1 MQGGAFFCKQMFRK
15 PKHLLIYTSL
25 NKHFPTIL
33 HQITRER
40 QRERVYKKIRIQ
52 KTLTKHYL
60 IMRKIGMTCLAG
72 LFLLS
77 MSTECMARQWSLKD
91 CIDYALANNIQL
103 QKAKLQ
109 EYSALEDVK
118 QSQSALLPSLSLST
132 SQNVSYNPW
141 PEQGSA
147 MIAGNKVQASV
158 DKVYYNGSYSLSGN
172 WTVWDGN
179 KKQNTV
185 KLNKLTAQQAQ
196 LDSATTANNILEQ
209 IAQLYVQILYS
220 NEAISVTKE
229 SLKTSQ
235 TNEERGKT
243 MVSVGKMSKADLAQL
258 TAQRAQDEYSIV
270 EAESNLR
277 NYKRQLKQLLQIAD
291 NEEFDVTI
299 PSTTDEMALKEVP
312 ALNDVYT
319 ASLEQR
325 PEIKNAKLG
334 IESSDLSV
342 KIAKAGKM
350 PSIGL
355 NAGLSTNTS
364 SMSNNAWGT
373 QLKNNLTFGG
383 GVTISIPLFDN
394 RQTKTAVNKA
404 MIQKQSYL
412 LDLQDKQTTLYSTV
426 ENYWLQA
433 VTNQNK
439 FKAAQVS
446 TESAQAS
453 YELLSEQFKQGLKNI
468 VELMTGKNHL
478 LQAQQNELQSK
489 YLAIL
494 NLNMLEFYKTGE
506 IK

>member
-1 MQGGAFFCKQMFRK
+1 MASM
-15 PKHLLIYTSL
+15 
-25 NKHFPTIL
+25 
-33 HQITRER
+33 
-40 QRERVYKKIRIQ
+40 
-52 KTLTKHYL
+52 
-60 IMRKIGMTCLAG
+60 AG
-72 LFLLS
+72 LMLMS
-77 MSTECMARQWSLKD
+77 MPTECAARQWSLKD

-103 QKAKLQ
+103 QKAKVQQL
-109 EYSALEDVK
+109 SALEDIK

-147 MIAGNKVQASV
+147 MIAGNKVQADV
-158 DKVYYNGSYSLSGN
+158 KKVYYNGSYSLSGN
-172 WTVWDGN
+172 WTVWNGGQN
-179 KKQNTV
+179 TNTV
-185 KLNKLTAQQAQ
+185 KLNKLAAEQAR
-196 LDSATTANNILEQ
+196 LDSAVTANNVLEQ

-220 NEAISVTKE
+220 DEAISVTKE

-235 TNEERGKT
+235 ANEERGKT

-258 TAQRAQDEYSIV
+258 TAQRAEDEYSIV

-291 NEEFDVTI
+291 NYEFDVVI
-299 PSTTDEMALKEVP
+299 PSTTDEMALKDVP
-312 ALNDVYT
+312 ALNDVYA
-319 ASLEQR
+319 ASLTQR
-325 PEIKNAKLG
+325 PEIQNAKLG

-350 PSIGL
+350 PTVSL
-355 NAGLSTNTS
+355 NAGLSTSTT
-364 SMSNNAWGT
+364 SMSQNGWGN
-373 QLKNNLTFGG
+373 QMKNNFTVGG
-383 GVTISIPLFDN
+383 GVSVSIPLFDN
-394 RQTKTAVNKA
+394 RKTKTSVNKA
-404 MIQKQSYL
+404 MLQKESYL

-433 VTNQNK
+433 VNNQNK
-439 FKAAQVS
+439 FKAARVS

-453 YELLSEQFKQGLKNI
+453 YELLSEQFNQGLKNI
-468 VELMTGKNHL
+468 VELMTGKTNL

-494 NLNMLEFYKTGE
+494 NLNMLDFYRTGE

>member
-1 MQGGAFFCKQMFRK
+1 MASMAG
-15 PKHLLIYTSL
+15 
-25 NKHFPTIL
+25 
-33 HQITRER
+33 
-40 QRERVYKKIRIQ
+40 
-52 KTLTKHYL
+52 
-60 IMRKIGMTCLAG
+60 IMLM
-72 LFLLS
+72 S
-77 MSTECMARQWSLKD
+77 MSTECAARQWSLKD

-103 QKAKLQ
+103 QKAKVQQL
-109 EYSALEDVK
+109 SALEDIK

-147 MIAGNKVQASV
+147 MIAGNKVQADV
-158 DKVYYNGSYSLSGN
+158 KKVYYNGSYSLSGN
-172 WTVWDGN
+172 WTVWNGGQN
-179 KKQNTV
+179 TNTV
-185 KLNKLTAQQAQ
+185 KLNKLAAEQAR
-196 LDSATTANNILEQ
+196 LDSAVTANNVLEQ

-220 NEAISVTKE
+220 DEAISVTKE

-235 TNEERGKT
+235 ANEERGKT

-258 TAQRAQDEYSIV
+258 TAQRAEDEYSIV

-291 NEEFDVTI
+291 NDEFDVAI

-312 ALNDVYT
+312 AMNDVYT
-319 ASLEQR
+319 AALAQR
-325 PEIKNAKLG
+325 PEIQNAKLG

-350 PSIGL
+350 PTVSL
-355 NAGLSTNTS
+355 NAGLSTSTT
-364 SMSNNAWGT
+364 SMSQNGWGN
-373 QLKNNLTFGG
+373 QMKNNFTVGG
-383 GVTISIPLFDN
+383 GVSVSIPLFDN
-394 RQTKTAVNKA
+394 RKTKTSVNKA
-404 MIQKQSYL
+404 MLQKESYL

-439 FKAAQVS
+439 FKAARVS

-453 YELLSEQFKQGLKNI
+453 YELLSEQFNQGLKNI
-468 VELMTGKNHL
+468 VELMTGKTNL

-494 NLNMLEFYKTGE
+494 NLNMLDFYRTGE

>member
-1 MQGGAFFCKQMFRK
+1 MASMAG
-15 PKHLLIYTSL
+15 
-25 NKHFPTIL
+25 
-33 HQITRER
+33 
-40 QRERVYKKIRIQ
+40 
-52 KTLTKHYL
+52 
-60 IMRKIGMTCLAG
+60 IMLM
-72 LFLLS
+72 S
-77 MSTECMARQWSLKD
+77 MPTECAARQWSLKD

-103 QKAKLQ
+103 QKAKVQQL
-109 EYSALEDVK
+109 SALEDIK

-147 MIAGNKVQASV
+147 MIAGNKVQADV
-158 DKVYYNGSYSLSGN
+158 KKVYYNGSYSLSGN
-172 WTVWDGN
+172 WTVWNGGQN
-179 KKQNTV
+179 TNTV
-185 KLNKLTAQQAQ
+185 KLNKLAAEQAR
-196 LDSATTANNILEQ
+196 LDSAVTANNVLEQ

-220 NEAISVTKE
+220 DEAISVTKE

-235 TNEERGKT
+235 ANEESGKT

-258 TAQRAQDEYSIV
+258 TAQRAEDEYSIV

-291 NEEFDVTI
+291 NDEFDVVI
-299 PSTTDEMALKEVP
+299 PSTTDEMALKDVP
-312 ALNDVYT
+312 ALNDVYA
-319 ASLEQR
+319 ASLTQR
-325 PEIKNAKLG
+325 PEIQNAKLG

-342 KIAKAGKM
+342 KIAKAGKL
-350 PSIGL
+350 PTVGL
-355 NAGLSTNTS
+355 NAGLSTSTTS
-364 SMSNNAWGT
+364 MNSNGWGN
-373 QLKNNLTFGG
+373 QMKNNFTVGG
-383 GVTISIPLFDN
+383 GVTVSIPLFDN
-394 RQTKTAVNKA
+394 RKTKTAVNKA
-404 MIQKQSYL
+404 MLQKENYM

-439 FKAAQVS
+439 FKAARVS

-453 YELLSEQFKQGLKNI
+453 YELLSEQFNLGLKNI
-468 VELMTGKNHL
+468 VELMTGKTHL

-494 NLNMLEFYKTGE
+494 NLNMLDFYRTGE

>member
-1 MQGGAFFCKQMFRK
+1 M
-15 PKHLLIYTSL
+15 
-25 NKHFPTIL
+25 
-33 HQITRER
+33 
-40 QRERVYKKIRIQ
+40 
-52 KTLTKHYL
+52 
-60 IMRKIGMTCLAG
+60 AG
-72 LFLLS
+72 LMLMS
-77 MSTECMARQWSLKD
+77 MPTECAARQWSLKD

-103 QKAKLQ
+103 QKAKVQQL
-109 EYSALEDVK
+109 SALEDIK

-132 SQNVSYNPW
+132 SQNVTYNPW

-147 MIAGNKVQASV
+147 MIAGNKVQADV
-158 DKVYYNGSYSLSGN
+158 KKVYYNGSYSLSGN
-172 WTVWDGN
+172 WTVWNGGQN
-179 KKQNTV
+179 TNTV
-185 KLNKLTAQQAQ
+185 KLNKLAAEQAR
-196 LDSATTANNILEQ
+196 LDSAVTANNVLEQ

-220 NEAISVTKE
+220 DEAISVTKE

-258 TAQRAQDEYSIV
+258 TAQRAEDEYSIV

-291 NEEFDVTI
+291 NDEFDVVI
-299 PSTTDEMALKEVP
+299 PSTTDEMALKDVP
-312 ALNDVYT
+312 ALNDVYA
-319 ASLEQR
+319 ASLTQR
-325 PEIKNAKLG
+325 PEIQNAKLG

-350 PSIGL
+350 PTVGL
-355 NAGLSTNTS
+355 NAGLSTSTTS
-364 SMSNNAWGT
+364 MNSNGWGN
-373 QLKNNLTFGG
+373 QLKNNFTVGG
-383 GVTISIPLFDN
+383 GVTVSIPLFDN
-394 RQTKTAVNKA
+394 RKTKTAVNKA
-404 MIQKQSYL
+404 MLQKENYM

-439 FKAAQVS
+439 FKAARVS

-453 YELLSEQFKQGLKNI
+453 YELLSEQFNLGLKNI
-468 VELMTGKNHL
+468 VELMTGKMHL

-494 NLNMLEFYKTGE
+494 NLNMLDFYRTGE

>member
-1 MQGGAFFCKQMFRK
+1 M
-15 PKHLLIYTSL
+15 
-25 NKHFPTIL
+25 
-33 HQITRER
+33 
-40 QRERVYKKIRIQ
+40 
-52 KTLTKHYL
+52 
-60 IMRKIGMTCLAG
+60 AG
-72 LFLLS
+72 LMLMS
-77 MSTECMARQWSLKD
+77 MPTECAARQWSLKD

-103 QKAKLQ
+103 QKAKVQQL
-109 EYSALEDVK
+109 SALEDIK

-147 MIAGNKVQASV
+147 MIAGNKVQADV
-158 DKVYYNGSYSLSGN
+158 KKVYYNGSYSLSGN
-172 WTVWDGN
+172 WTVWNGGQN
-179 KKQNTV
+179 TNTV
-185 KLNKLTAQQAQ
+185 KLNKLAAEQAR
-196 LDSATTANNILEQ
+196 LDSAVTANNVLEQ

-220 NEAISVTKE
+220 DEAISVTKE
-229 SLKTSQ
+229 SLKVSQ

-258 TAQRAQDEYSIV
+258 TAQRAEDEYSIV

-291 NEEFDVTI
+291 NDEFDVVI
-299 PSTTDEMALKEVP
+299 PSTTDEMALKDVP
-312 ALNDVYT
+312 ALNDVYA
-319 ASLEQR
+319 ASLTQR
-325 PEIKNAKLG
+325 PEIQNAKLG

-350 PSIGL
+350 PTVGL
-355 NAGLSTNTS
+355 NAGLSTSTTS
-364 SMSNNAWGT
+364 MNSNGWGN
-373 QLKNNLTFGG
+373 QLKNNFTVGG
-383 GVTISIPLFDN
+383 GVTVSIPLFDN
-394 RQTKTAVNKA
+394 RKTKTAVNKA
-404 MIQKQSYL
+404 MLQKENYM

-439 FKAAQVS
+439 FKAARVS

-453 YELLSEQFKQGLKNI
+453 YELLSEQFNLGLKNI
-468 VELMTGKNHL
+468 VELMTGKTHL

-494 NLNMLEFYKTGE
+494 NLNMLDFYRTGE

>member
-1 MQGGAFFCKQMFRK
+1 MASM
-15 PKHLLIYTSL
+15 
-25 NKHFPTIL
+25 
-33 HQITRER
+33 
-40 QRERVYKKIRIQ
+40 
-52 KTLTKHYL
+52 
-60 IMRKIGMTCLAG
+60 AG
-72 LFLLS
+72 LMLMS
-77 MSTECMARQWSLKD
+77 MPTECAARQWSLKD

-103 QKAKLQ
+103 QKAKVQQL
-109 EYSALEDVK
+109 SAIEDIK

-147 MIAGNKVQASV
+147 MIAGNKVQADV
-158 DKVYYNGSYSLSGN
+158 KKVYYNGSYSLSGN
-172 WTVWDGN
+172 WTVWNGGQN
-179 KKQNTV
+179 TNTV
-185 KLNKLTAQQAQ
+185 KLNKLAAEQAR
-196 LDSATTANNILEQ
+196 LDSAVTANNVLEQ

-220 NEAISVTKE
+220 DEAISVTKE
-229 SLKTSQ
+229 SLKVSQ

-258 TAQRAQDEYSIV
+258 TAQRANDEYSIV

-291 NEEFDVTI
+291 NDEFDVAI

-312 ALNDVYT
+312 AMNDVYT
-319 ASLEQR
+319 AALAQR
-325 PEIKNAKLG
+325 PEIQNAKLG

-350 PSIGL
+350 PTVSL
-355 NAGLSTNTS
+355 NAGLSTSTT
-364 SMSNNAWGT
+364 SMSQNGWGN
-373 QLKNNLTFGG
+373 QMKNNFTVGG
-383 GVTISIPLFDN
+383 GVSVSIPLFDN
-394 RQTKTAVNKA
+394 RKTKTSVNKA
-404 MIQKQSYL
+404 MLQKESYL

-433 VTNQNK
+433 VNNQNK
-439 FKAAQVS
+439 FKAARVS

-453 YELLSEQFKQGLKNI
+453 YELLSEQFNQGLKNI
-468 VELMTGKNHL
+468 VELMTGKTNL

-494 NLNMLEFYKTGE
+494 NLNMLDFYRTGE

>member
-1 MQGGAFFCKQMFRK
+1 MASM
-15 PKHLLIYTSL
+15 
-25 NKHFPTIL
+25 
-33 HQITRER
+33 
-40 QRERVYKKIRIQ
+40 
-52 KTLTKHYL
+52 
-60 IMRKIGMTCLAG
+60 AG
-72 LFLLS
+72 LMLMS
-77 MSTECMARQWSLKD
+77 MPRECAARQWSLKD

-103 QKAKLQ
+103 QKAKVQQL
-109 EYSALEDVK
+109 SALEDIK

-147 MIAGNKVQASV
+147 MIAGNKVQADV
-158 DKVYYNGSYSLSGN
+158 KKVYYNGSYSLSGN
-172 WTVWDGN
+172 WTVWNGGQN
-179 KKQNTV
+179 TNTV
-185 KLNKLTAQQAQ
+185 KLNKLAAEQAR
-196 LDSATTANNILEQ
+196 LDSAVTANNVLEQ

-220 NEAISVTKE
+220 DEAISVTKE

-235 TNEERGKT
+235 ANEERGKT

-258 TAQRAQDEYSIV
+258 TAQRAEDEYSIV

-291 NEEFDVTI
+291 NDEFDVVI
-299 PSTTDEMALKEVP
+299 PSTTDEMALKDVP
-312 ALNDVYT
+312 ALNDVYA
-319 ASLEQR
+319 ASLTQR
-325 PEIKNAKLG
+325 PEIQNAKLG

-350 PSIGL
+350 PTVGL
-355 NAGLSTNTS
+355 NAGLSTSTTS
-364 SMSNNAWGT
+364 MNSNGWGN
-373 QLKNNLTFGG
+373 QLKNNFTVGG
-383 GVTISIPLFDN
+383 GVTVSIPLFDN
-394 RQTKTAVNKA
+394 RKTKTAVNKA
-404 MIQKQSYL
+404 MLQKENYM

-439 FKAAQVS
+439 FKAARVS

-453 YELLSEQFKQGLKNI
+453 YELLSEQFNLGLKNI
-468 VELMTGKNHL
+468 VELMTGKTHL

-494 NLNMLEFYKTGE
+494 NLNMLDFYRTGE

>member
-1 MQGGAFFCKQMFRK
+1 
-15 PKHLLIYTSL
+15 
-25 NKHFPTIL
+25 
-33 HQITRER
+33 
-40 QRERVYKKIRIQ
+40 
-52 KTLTKHYL
+52 
-60 IMRKIGMTCLAG
+60 MRKIGMTCLAG

-229 SLKTSQ
+229 NLKTSQ
-235 TNEERGKT
+235 TNEERCKT

-468 VELMTGKNHL
+468 VELMTGKNNL

>member
-1 MQGGAFFCKQMFRK
+1 MKRNGIICLGS
-15 PKHLLIYTSL
+15 LLL
-25 NKHFPTIL
+25 
-33 HQITRER
+33 
-40 QRERVYKKIRIQ
+40 
-52 KTLTKHYL
+52 
-60 IMRKIGMTCLAG
+60 LA
-72 LFLLS
+72 LPS
-77 MSTECMARQWSLKD
+77 VSQARQWTLDD
-91 CIDYALANNIQL
+91 CINYALANNIQL
-103 QKAKLQ
+103 KKAKLQ
-109 EYSALEDVK
+109 EHSALEDVK
-118 QSQSALLPSLSLST
+118 QSQAALLPSLSFST

-141 PEQGSA
+141 PEKGRA
-147 MIAGNKVQASV
+147 TVADGYVQSSV
-158 DKVYYNGSYSLSGN
+158 DKVYYNGSYSLMGN
-172 WTVWDGN
+172 WTVWNGN
-179 KKQNTV
+179 KNTNTV
-185 KLNKLTAQQAQ
+185 KLNKLTAEQAR
-196 LDSATTANNILEQ
+196 LDSAVTANNVLEQ

-220 NEAISVTKE
+220 NEAISVSKE
-229 SLKTSQ
+229 SLKTSK
-235 TNEERGKT
+235 TNEERGK
-243 MVSVGKMSKADLAQL
+243 MMLNVGKMSKADLAQL
-258 TAQRAQDEYSIV
+258 TAQRAQDEYNIV

-291 NEEFDVTI
+291 NEEFDVAI
-299 PSTTDEMALKEVP
+299 PSTADEIALQDVP

-342 KIAKAGKM
+342 KIAKAGKL
-350 PSIGL
+350 PTIGL
-355 NAGLSTNTS
+355 NAGLSTSTT
-364 SMSNNAWGT
+364 SMSQKGWDN
-373 QLKNNLTFGG
+373 QIKNNFTVSG

-404 MIQKQSYL
+404 MIQKQNYL

-446 TESAQAS
+446 TESAKAS
-453 YELLSEQFKQGLKNI
+453 YELLSEHFKQGLKNI
-468 VELMTGKNHL
+468 VELMTGKTNL

-494 NLNMLEFYKTGE
+494 NLNMLKFYETGE

>member
-1 MQGGAFFCKQMFRK
+1 MK
-15 PKHLLIYTSL
+15 
-25 NKHFPTIL
+25 
-33 HQITRER
+33 
-40 QRERVYKKIRIQ
+40 
-52 KTLTKHYL
+52 
-60 IMRKIGMTCLAG
+60 KIGMTCMAG
-72 LFLLS
+72 LLLLS
-77 MSTECMARQWSLKD
+77 FSTDCFAKQWTLSD
-91 CIDYALANNIQL
+91 CISYALENNIQL
-103 QKAKLQ
+103 KKAKLQ

-118 QSQSALLPSLSLST
+118 QSQAALLPSLNLST

-141 PEQGSA
+141 PEKGRA
-147 MIAGNKVQASV
+147 TVADGYVQSNV
-158 DKVYYNGSYSLSGN
+158 DKVYYNGSYSLMGN
-172 WTVWDGN
+172 WTVWNGN
-179 KKQNTV
+179 KNTNTV
-185 KLNKLTAQQAQ
+185 KLNKLTVEQAR
-196 LDSATTANNILEQ
+196 LDSAVTANSVLEQ

-220 NEAISVTKE
+220 NEAISVSKE

-243 MVSVGKMSKADLAQL
+243 MLNVGKMSKADLAQL
-258 TAQRAQDEYSIV
+258 TAQRAQDEYNIV

-291 NEEFDVTI
+291 DEEFDVAI
-299 PSTTDEMALKEVP
+299 PSTTDEMALQAVP

-334 IESSDLSV
+334 IESSDLSA
-342 KIAKAGKM
+342 KIAKAGKLPTISM
-350 PSIGL
+350 
-355 NAGLSTNTS
+355 NAGLSTSTT
-364 SMSNNAWGT
+364 SMSQKAWGN
-373 QLKNNLTFGG
+373 QMKNNLILGG
-383 GVTISIPLFDN
+383 GVTLSIPLFDN

-404 MIQKQSYL
+404 MIQKQNYL

-439 FKAAQVS
+439 FKAAHVS

-453 YELLSEQFKQGLKNI
+453 YDLLSEQFKQGLKNI
-468 VELMTGKNHL
+468 VELMTGKTNL

-489 YLAIL
+489 YLTIL
-494 NLNMLEFYKTGE
+494 NLNMLQFYKTGE

>member
-1 MQGGAFFCKQMFRK
+1 MASM
-15 PKHLLIYTSL
+15 
-25 NKHFPTIL
+25 
-33 HQITRER
+33 
-40 QRERVYKKIRIQ
+40 
-52 KTLTKHYL
+52 
-60 IMRKIGMTCLAG
+60 AG
-72 LFLLS
+72 LMLMS
-77 MSTECMARQWSLKD
+77 MPTECAARQWSLKD

-103 QKAKLQ
+103 QKAKVQQL
-109 EYSALEDVK
+109 SALEDIK

-147 MIAGNKVQASV
+147 MIAGNKVQADV
-158 DKVYYNGSYSLSGN
+158 KKVYYNGSYSLSGN
-172 WTVWDGN
+172 WTVWNGGQN
-179 KKQNTV
+179 TNTV
-185 KLNKLTAQQAQ
+185 KLNKLAAEQAR
-196 LDSATTANNILEQ
+196 LDSAVTANNVLEQ

-220 NEAISVTKE
+220 DEAISVTKE

-235 TNEERGKT
+235 ANEERGKT

-258 TAQRAQDEYSIV
+258 TAQRANDEYSIV

-291 NEEFDVTI
+291 NDEFDVAI

-312 ALNDVYT
+312 AMNDVYT
-319 ASLEQR
+319 AALAQR
-325 PEIKNAKLG
+325 PEIQNAKLG

-350 PSIGL
+350 PTVSL
-355 NAGLSTNTS
+355 NAGLSTSTT
-364 SMSNNAWGT
+364 SMSQNGWGN
-373 QLKNNLTFGG
+373 QMKNNFTVGG
-383 GVTISIPLFDN
+383 GVSVSIPLFDN
-394 RQTKTAVNKA
+394 RKTKTSVNKA
-404 MIQKQSYL
+404 MLQKESYL

-433 VTNQNK
+433 VNNQNK
-439 FKAAQVS
+439 FKAARVS

-453 YELLSEQFKQGLKNI
+453 YELLSEQFNQGLKNI
-468 VELMTGKNHL
+468 VELMTGKTNL

-494 NLNMLEFYKTGE
+494 NLNMLDFYCTGE

>member
-1 MQGGAFFCKQMFRK
+1 
-15 PKHLLIYTSL
+15 
-25 NKHFPTIL
+25 
-33 HQITRER
+33 
-40 QRERVYKKIRIQ
+40 
-52 KTLTKHYL
+52 
-60 IMRKIGMTCLAG
+60 MRKIGMTCLAG

-77 MSTECMARQWSLKD
+77 MSTECMAKQWSLKD

-141 PEQGSA
+141 PERGSA
-147 MIAGNKVQASV
+147 MIAGNKVQSDV
-158 DKVYYNGSYSLSGN
+158 KKVYYNGSYSLSGN
-172 WTVWDGN
+172 WTVWDAS
-179 KKQNTV
+179 KRQNTV
-185 KLNKLTAQQAQ
+185 KFNKLAAEQAK
-196 LDSATTANNILEQ
+196 LDSATTANSVLEQ

-220 NEAISVTKE
+220 NEAISVSKE

-243 MVSVGKMSKADLAQL
+243 MVGVGKMSKADLAQL
-258 TAQRAQDEYSIV
+258 TAQRAQDEYNIV

-291 NEEFDVTI
+291 DEEFDVAI
-299 PSTTDEMALKEVP
+299 PATTDDMALANVP

-319 ASLEQR
+319 ASLGQR

-334 IESSDLSV
+334 IESSDLSM

-350 PSIGL
+350 PTIGL
-355 NAGLSTNTS
+355 NAGLSTNTT

-373 QLKNNLTFGG
+373 QLKNNLILGG
-383 GVTISIPLFDN
+383 GVTVSIPLFDN

-404 MIQKQSYL
+404 MIQKQNYM
-412 LDLQDKQTTLYSTV
+412 LDLQDKQTMLYSTI

-439 FKAAQVS
+439 FKAAHVS

-453 YELLSEQFKQGLKNI
+453 YDLLSEQFKQGLKNI
-468 VELMTGKNHL
+468 VELMTGKTNL